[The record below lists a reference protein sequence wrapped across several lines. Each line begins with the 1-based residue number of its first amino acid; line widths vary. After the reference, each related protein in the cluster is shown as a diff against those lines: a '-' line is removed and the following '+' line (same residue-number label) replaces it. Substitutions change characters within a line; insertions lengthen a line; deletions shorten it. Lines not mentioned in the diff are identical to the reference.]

1 MAPPISIKLRCN
13 SWKQLAAL
21 YKRDLARSAVF
32 LKSSAPPP
40 LETPV
45 RIHLTLPNRELVVL
59 DGVVYQHVPP
69 GGLNG
74 RGPGVDI
81 KLPEIPAPA
90 MAKIQAAL
98 ESPDRDEGKAAAGER
113 EDGDGQESG
122 APASPA
128 EQAAQPAHADAPQ
141 TAPETAPETTNDT
154 TSETAND
161 TALAGA
167 PRSPR
172 GPQRTPAPAADNPF
186 ASLLADGEDLLGDL
200 APPAGGAQAQPAS
213 PPEDMTAIH
222 EAAERV
228 ARLEQE
234 RESLRKLNAFQILG
248 VGYETTDE
256 AVHEAFA
263 SLSQRYHPDRFAG
276 EENEAARD
284 IAVEI
289 FALIRAAH
297 RLLENSNSRE
307 RLRRELNRA
316 ERGADGAA
324 PKGDTGSAP
333 ASPQEEI
340 PTKPVLVAEDGTRV
354 AELGVPASPQDEIP
368 TKPSPV
374 SENAAGDQATA
385 KPATPPPIPKARP
398 AAPPP
403 IPKARPAAPP
413 PIPKREP
420 VKQDEDV
427 IPVDDLGIL
436 EVEPSAPAIPIPEA
450 AATPPA
456 AATALDEEL
465 GAALQPVGDGPLVPE
480 TPPPTEDIAPP
491 VEQAEPPVEQ
501 AESPVEQAAAAEP
514 AAAEPSAVADTPEPA
529 AAATAS
535 GAAAAD
541 AAAQDAA
548 SAEDRAA
555 EEAVQAVA
563 ADPSAL
569 GMASAPQ
576 FAEAIALLAAGKY
589 SEAASVYRVARRR
602 DPDDV
607 AAKVG
612 LELCEGLKALA
623 NRDKLEA
630 AQRFEAA
637 LELDPDNRRAAS
649 ELAEMRRQAALQRKA
664 NLSRLRDQ
672 IE

>member
-98 ESPDRDEGKAAAGER
+98 ENPDKDDGTATAKASPAGSEPPDPAASTA
-113 EDGDGQESG
+113 GQESDTPAEPA
-122 APASPA
+122 APADEAA
-128 EQAAQPAHADAPQ
+128 ESAADAHDALADDAQPAEP
-141 TAPETAPETTNDT
+141 P
-154 TSETAND
+154 S
-161 TALAGA
+161 
-167 PRSPR
+167 
-172 GPQRTPAPAADNPF
+172 NPLSGF
-186 ASLLADGEDLLGDL
+186 LDDDLLGDL
-200 APPAGGAQAQPAS
+200 MPSADQAAAQTPPQAPADEMA
-213 PPEDMTAIH
+213 AIH

-263 SLSQRYHPDRFAG
+263 SLSQRYHPDSFAG
-276 EENEAARD
+276 EENEPARD

-297 RLLENSNSRE
+297 RLLENGNSRE

-316 ERGADGAA
+316 ERDEDAHA
-324 PKGDTGSAP
+324 GDRGSAP

-340 PTKPVLVAEDGTRV
+340 PTKPVMVAEDGTRV
-354 AELGVPASPQDEIP
+354 SEPGAPAGPQDEIP
-368 TKPSPV
+368 TKPAVV
-374 SENAAGDQATA
+374 SENSSDEQAAARPT
-385 KPATPPPIPKARP
+385 TPPPIPKSR

-403 IPKARPAAPP
+403 IPKSRAATPP
-413 PIPKREP
+413 PIPAARREP
-420 VKQDEDV
+420 VAQDEDI
-427 IPVDDLGIL
+427 IPMDDIGIEEIDPASAPIAVAPAAPTGEDALDDQLGI
-436 EVEPSAPAIPIPEA
+436 
-450 AATPPA
+450 
-456 AATALDEEL
+456 
-465 GAALQPVGDGPLVPE
+465 ALQPFEP
-480 TPPPTEDIAPP
+480 
-491 VEQAEPPVEQ
+491 AEP
-501 AESPVEQAAAAEP
+501 AEPAIEAAEP
-514 AAAEPSAVADTPEPA
+514 AEPAIEAAEPAEPVIEAAEPAEPEESSPPVVA
-529 AAATAS
+529 AAAVEATP
-535 GAAAAD
+535 AAGTAAD
-541 AAAQDAA
+541 GADQAAQAT
-548 SAEDRAA
+548 
-555 EEAVQAVA
+555 A
-563 ADPSAL
+563 ADPTEL

-576 FAEAIALLAAGKY
+576 FAEAIELIAAGKF
-589 SEAASVYRVARRR
+589 SQAATVYRVARRR
-602 DPDDV
+602 DHDDV
-607 AAKVG
+607 AARVG

-649 ELAEMRRQAALQRKA
+649 ELAEIRRQAAQQRKE
-664 NLSRLRDQ
+664 NLLRLRDQ
-672 IE
+672 ID